1 MPSEF
6 SQSFYPIFA
15 TELREVAKV
24 LNSMNKLNLLLELG
38 TEELP
43 PKALRKLAESL
54 RDNFV
59 KHLNQEG
66 LNFDE
71 AKWYATPRRLGLII
85 NALDVKQAD
94 REIEVKGPA
103 IKAAFDADGNP
114 TKAALGWASANGIK
128 VEEAQ
133 RLKTD
138 KGEWLYIKSVKAG
151 TQTKSLITD
160 MFAKSLAA
168 LPIPKLMHW
177 GDKHDEFV
185 RPVHTLCMIFGDEL
199 IDGEI
204 LGIKSSKTINGHRF
218 MGSAQFEVTNADT
231 YVEQLRNQGAVI
243 ADFEERKA
251 SIIEQVTKLATSV
264 NGKADLDDALLEE
277 VTSLVENP
285 HVFLASFEERFLQV
299 PSEALVYTMKGDQK
313 YFPIYDEQGKLL
325 PKFAFVSNINP
336 SDTTALISGNERVV
350 RPRLSDAEFFFKT
363 DRKQSLESFFPRL
376 ETIIYQQDIGTI
388 AYRSNI
394 VGQIAAYIAPQ
405 VGADKA
411 LCERA
416 AHLAK
421 CDLAS
426 TLVTEFTD
434 TQGIMGMHY
443 AELDG
448 EDKNVAAAIFEQ
460 YCPRFAGDQIPTAP
474 VQISVSL
481 AEKLATLIGI
491 MGINLMPKGDK
502 DPFGLRRAAIG
513 VIRIIIENK
522 LELNLVDIINQGCEF
537 FKDKLKSP
545 DTAKNVA
552 DYIFAR
558 LKAYYQDQGIGA
570 EIFQSVLSTS
580 PVSLLDFDKR
590 AKAVVKFKELK
601 EAEDLAAAY
610 KRVNN
615 IQAKSGRNSAD
626 IDETLLQDDA
636 EKKLVEHL
644 KALMPTINELY
655 KDGQYDKAMATLA
668 ELRDNVDNFFE
679 NVMVNHEDA
688 AIKNNRLAIL
698 NQLSLAFSKTA
709 DISVLY

>member
-1 MPSEF
+1 ME
-6 SQSFYPIFA
+6 
-15 TELREVAKV
+15 
-24 LNSMNKLNLLLELG
+24 KLNLLLELG

-43 PKALRKLAESL
+43 PKSLRKLAESL
-54 RDNFV
+54 HANFV
-59 KHLNQEG
+59 QQLNQEG
-66 LNFDE
+66 LNFSE
-71 AKWYATPRRLGLII
+71 AKWYATPRRLALII

-94 REIEVKGPA
+94 REVEVKGPA
-103 IKAAFDADGNP
+103 VKAAFDADGNP
-114 TKAALGWASANGIK
+114 TKAAIGWASANGIK
-128 VEEAQ
+128 VEDAQ
-133 RLKTD
+133 RLETD
-138 KGEWLYIKSVKAG
+138 KGAWLYIKSVKQGAE
-151 TQTKSLITD
+151 TKSLIKD

-177 GDKHDEFV
+177 GDKKDEFV

-199 IDGEI
+199 LDGEI
-204 LGIKSSKTINGHRF
+204 LGVKSSKTIKGHRF
-218 MGSAQFEVTNADT
+218 MDAQELTVKNADT
-231 YVEQLRNQGAVI
+231 YVEQLRNEGAVL
-243 ADFEERKA
+243 ACFEERKED
-251 SIIEQVTKLATSV
+251 IKNQVMKLASSV

-313 YFPIYDEQGKLL
+313 YFPIYDDAGKLL

-376 ETIIYQQDIGTI
+376 ETIVYQQDIGTI
-388 AYRSNI
+388 AYRSSV
-394 VGQIAAYIAPQ
+394 VGQIAASLAPL
-405 VGADKA
+405 VGADVK

-448 EDKNVAAAIFEQ
+448 EDKDVAAAIFEQ
-460 YCPRFAGDQIPTAP
+460 YCPRFAGDQIPTRP
-474 VQISVSL
+474 VQICVSL

-513 VIRIIIENK
+513 VIRIVIENK
-522 LELNLVDIINQGCEF
+522 LDINLVEIINKGCEF
-537 FKDKLKSP
+537 FGAKLKSQ
-545 DTAKNVA
+545 DTAKNVS

-570 EIFQSVLSTS
+570 EIFQAVLSTA

-590 AKAVVKFKELK
+590 VKAVVNFKQLK

-615 IQAKSGRNSAD
+615 IQAKSGRVTAEINDSLLK
-626 IDETLLQDDA
+626 DEA
-636 EKKLVEHL
+636 ESKLVAHI
-644 KALMPTINELY
+644 KALLPTINDLY
-655 KDGQYDKAMATLA
+655 SKGEYDKAMATLA
-668 ELRDNVDNFFE
+668 ELRDDVDNFFE
-679 NVMVNHEDA
+679 KVMVNDNDE

-698 NQLSLAFSKTA
+698 NQLSLLFSKTA

>member
-1 MPSEF
+1 
-6 SQSFYPIFA
+6 
-15 TELREVAKV
+15 
-24 LNSMNKLNLLLELG
+24 MNKLNLLLELG

-54 RDNFV
+54 HENFV
-59 KHLNQEG
+59 KHLNNEG
-66 LNFDE
+66 LNFSQS
-71 AKWYATPRRLGLII
+71 KWYATPRRLALII
-85 NALDVKQAD
+85 NDLDVKQAD

-103 IKAAFDADGNP
+103 VKAAFDADGNP
-114 TKAALGWASANGIK
+114 TKAAQGWANANGIK
-128 VEEAQ
+128 VEDAQ

-138 KGEWLYIKSVKAG
+138 KGEWLYIKSTKQG

-218 MGSAQFEVTNADT
+218 MGSAQFEVNNADT

-243 ADFEERKA
+243 ADFEERKE
-251 SIIEQVTKLATSV
+251 SIKQQVAKLADSV

-313 YFPIYDEQGKLL
+313 YFPIYDAQGKLL

-388 AYRSNI
+388 AYRSEI
-394 VGQIAAYIAPQ
+394 VGKIASYIAPQ
-405 VGADKA
+405 VGADSK

-448 EDKNVAAAIFEQ
+448 ENPDVAVAIFEQ
-460 YCPRFAGDQIPTAP
+460 YCPRFAGDQIPTRP

-513 VIRIIIENK
+513 VIRIIVENK
-522 LELNLVDIINQGCEF
+522 LDLNLIDIINKGCEF
-537 FKDKLKSP
+537 FKDKLKSQ

-626 IDETLLQDDA
+626 INESLLQEDA

-644 KALMPTINELY
+644 KALMPTINDLY
-655 KDGQYDKAMATLA
+655 QKGEYDKAMLTLA
-668 ELRDNVDNFFE
+668 ELRDDVDYFFE
-679 NVMVNHEDA
+679 KVMVNSDDE

-698 NQLSLAFSKTA
+698 NQLSAVFSKTA

>member
-1 MPSEF
+1 MDK
-6 SQSFYPIFA
+6 Q
-15 TELREVAKV
+15 
-24 LNSMNKLNLLLELG
+24 NLLLELG

-43 PKALRKLAESL
+43 PKALRKLAEAL
-54 RDNFV
+54 HDNFV
-59 KHLNQEG
+59 KNLAQEG
-66 LNFDE
+66 LNFSE
-71 AKWYATPRRLGLII
+71 AKWYATPRRLALFIRD
-85 NALDVKQAD
+85 LDVKQSD

-114 TKAALGWASANGIK
+114 TKAALGWANANGIK
-128 VEEAQ
+128 IEDAQ

-138 KGEWLYIKSVKAG
+138 KGEWLYIKSVKHGA
-151 TQTKSLITD
+151 TTASLVRD
-160 MFAKSLAA
+160 MFAKALAS

-185 RPVHTLCMIFGDEL
+185 RPVHTLCMLFGSDL
-199 IDGEI
+199 IEGEI
-204 LGIKSSKTINGHRF
+204 LGVKSQKTIKGHRF
-218 MGSAQFEVTNADT
+218 MGKQEVTLNCADD
-231 YVEQLRNQGAVI
+231 YVETLRNEGAVV

-251 SIIEQVTKLATSV
+251 SIKAQVESLAASV

-277 VTSLVENP
+277 VTSLVEEP

-313 YFPIYDEQGKLL
+313 YFPIYDAQGKLL

-336 SDTTALISGNERVV
+336 QDTTALISGNERVV
-350 RPRLSDAEFFFKT
+350 RPRLSDAEFFFNT

-376 ETIIYQQDIGTI
+376 ETIVYQQDIGTI
-388 AYRSNI
+388 AFRSGI
-394 VGQIAAYIAPQ
+394 VAQIAATIAPM
-405 VGADKA
+405 VGADVA
-411 LCERA
+411 LAERA

-421 CDLAS
+421 CDLAT

-448 EDKNVAAAIFEQ
+448 EDQDVATAIFEQ
-460 YCPRFAGDQIPTAP
+460 YCPRFVGDLIPTKP
-474 VQISVSL
+474 VPVAVSL
-481 AEKLATLIGI
+481 AEKLATLVGI

-513 VIRIIIENK
+513 IIRIVIENK
-522 LELNLVDIINQGCEF
+522 LELNLVDLIAKSCTF
-537 FKDKLKSP
+537 FGAKLKSQ
-545 DTAKNVA
+545 DCAQNVS

-570 EIFQSVLSTS
+570 EIFQAVLSTH

-590 AKAVVKFKELK
+590 VKAVVNFKQLK

-615 IQAKSGRNSAD
+615 IQAKSGRVSDA
-626 IDETLLQDDA
+626 IKPELLQNDA
-636 EKKLVEHL
+636 EKKLVAHL
-644 KALMPTINELY
+644 NELMPTINELY
-655 KDGQYDKAMATLA
+655 GQGQYDKAMATLA
-668 ELRDNVDNFFE
+668 ELRDDVDNFFE
-679 NVMVNHEDA
+679 QVMVNDKNED
-688 AIKNNRLAIL
+688 IKHNRLAIL
-698 NQLSLAFSKTA
+698 NELSQAFSKTA

>member
-1 MPSEF
+1 ME
-6 SQSFYPIFA
+6 
-15 TELREVAKV
+15 
-24 LNSMNKLNLLLELG
+24 KLNLLLELG

-54 RDNFV
+54 HENFV
-59 KHLNQEG
+59 KQLQTEG
-66 LNFDE
+66 LGFS
-71 AKWYATPRRLGLII
+71 ASKWYATPRRLGLII
-85 NALDVKQAD
+85 SALDVKQAD
-94 REIEVKGPA
+94 REVEVKGPA

-114 TKAALGWASANGIK
+114 TKAASGWAAANGIK
-128 VEEAQ
+128 VEDAQ

-138 KGEWLYIKSVKAG
+138 KGEWLYIKTTKQG
-151 TQTKSLITD
+151 TETKSLVRD
-160 MFAKSLAA
+160 MFDKSLAA

-177 GDKHDEFV
+177 GDKKDEFV
-185 RPVHTLCMIFGDEL
+185 RPVHTLCMMFGDEI

-204 LGIKSSKTINGHRF
+204 LGVKSSNLIKGHRF
-218 MGSAQFEVTNADT
+218 MGSQELTIKNADT
-231 YVEQLRNQGAVI
+231 YVEQLRNEGAVI

-251 SIIEQVTKLATSV
+251 DIKAQVEKLAGSV
-264 NGKADLDDALLEE
+264 NGEADLDDALLEE

-285 HVFLASFEERFLQV
+285 HVFLASFEERFLEV

-313 YFPIYDEQGKLL
+313 YFPIYDKNGKLL

-363 DRKQSLESFFPRL
+363 DRKQSLESFYPRL
-376 ETIIYQQDIGTI
+376 ETIVYQQDIGTI
-388 AYRSNI
+388 AYRSSV
-394 VGQIAAYIAPQ
+394 VGKIAAAIAPN
-405 VGADKA
+405 VGADVA

-416 AHLAK
+416 ARLAK

-448 EDKNVAAAIFEQ
+448 EDKDVAAAIFEQ
-460 YCPRFAGDQIPTAP
+460 YCPRFAGDQIPTRP

-513 VIRIIIENK
+513 VIRIVIENK
-522 LELNLVDIINQGCEF
+522 LDLNLVEIINKGVEF
-537 FKDKLKSP
+537 FGDKLKSKE
-545 DTAKNVA
+545 TATNVS

-570 EIFQSVLSTS
+570 EIFQAVLSTS

-590 AKAVVKFKELK
+590 VKAVVNFKQLK

-615 IQAKSGRNSAD
+615 IQSKSGRVTDAINDALLS
-626 IDETLLQDDA
+626 DEA
-636 EKKLVEHL
+636 EKQLVQHIRAIEP
-644 KALMPTINELY
+644 AINELY
-655 KDGQYDKAMATLA
+655 NEGHYDKAMTKLA
-668 ELRDNVDNFFE
+668 ELRDDVDNFFE
-679 NVMVNHEDA
+679 KVMVNDKDEA
-688 AIKNNRLAIL
+688 VKNNRLAIL
-698 NQLSLAFSKTA
+698 NQLSLLFSKTA

>member
-1 MPSEF
+1 MDK
-6 SQSFYPIFA
+6 Q
-15 TELREVAKV
+15 
-24 LNSMNKLNLLLELG
+24 NLLLELG

-43 PKALRKLAESL
+43 PKALRKLAEAL

-59 KHLNQEG
+59 KNLAQEG
-66 LNFDE
+66 LNYSE
-71 AKWYATPRRLGLII
+71 AKWYATPRRLALYLKD
-85 NALDVKQAD
+85 LDVKQAD
-94 REIEVKGPA
+94 REVEVKGPA
-103 IKAAFDADGNP
+103 IKAAFDAEGNP

-128 VEEAQ
+128 VEDAQ

-138 KGEWLYIKSVKAG
+138 KGEWLYIKSVKHG
-151 TQTKSLITD
+151 TETSSLVRD
-160 MFAKSLAA
+160 MFAKALAG

-185 RPVHTLCMIFGDEL
+185 RPVHTLCMLFGDQL
-199 IDGEI
+199 IEGEI
-204 LGIKSSKTINGHRF
+204 LGVKSSKTIKGHRF
-218 MGSAQFEVTNADT
+218 MGKQELTINHTDE
-231 YVEQLRNQGAVI
+231 YVQKLRTEGAVV

-251 SIIEQVTKLATSV
+251 AIKAQVEKLAASV

-277 VTSLVENP
+277 VTSLVEEP

-336 SDTTALISGNERVV
+336 QDTTALISGNERVV
-350 RPRLSDAEFFFKT
+350 RPRLSDAEFFFNT

-376 ETIIYQQDIGTI
+376 ETIVYQQDIGTI
-388 AYRSNI
+388 AERSAI
-394 VGQIAAYIAPQ
+394 VSKIAATIAPML
-405 VGADKA
+405 GADVA
-411 LCERA
+411 LAQRA

-421 CDLAS
+421 CDLAT

-448 EDKNVAAAIFEQ
+448 ENQDVATAIFEQ
-460 YCPRFAGDQIPTAP
+460 YCPRFSGDLIPTKP
-474 VQISVSL
+474 VPVAVSL
-481 AEKLATLIGI
+481 AEKLATLVGI

-513 VIRIIIENK
+513 VIRIVIENK
-522 LELNLVDIINQGCEF
+522 LELNLVDLINKSCEF
-537 FKDKLKSP
+537 FGDKIKAP
-545 DTAKNVA
+545 QCAQTVA
-552 DYIFAR
+552 DYIFGR

-570 EIFQSVLSTS
+570 EIFQAVLSTH

-590 AKAVVKFKELK
+590 VKAVVKFKELK
-601 EAEDLAAAY
+601 EAQDLAAAY

-615 IQAKSGRNSAD
+615 IQAKSGRVSAA
-626 IDETLLQDDA
+626 IKLELLQDEA

-644 KALMPTINELY
+644 NQLLPTINELY
-655 KDGQYDKAMATLA
+655 SQGQYDQAMTTLA
-668 ELRDNVDNFFE
+668 ELRDDVDNFFE
-679 NVMVNHEDA
+679 KVMVNDPNE
-688 AIKNNRLAIL
+688 AIKQNRLAIL
-698 NQLSLAFSKTA
+698 NELSQAFSKTA

>member
-1 MPSEF
+1 
-6 SQSFYPIFA
+6 
-15 TELREVAKV
+15 
-24 LNSMNKLNLLLELG
+24 MNKLNLLLELG

-54 RDNFV
+54 HENFV
-59 KHLNQEG
+59 KHLNNEG
-66 LNFDE
+66 LNFSQS
-71 AKWYATPRRLGLII
+71 KWYATPRRLALII
-85 NALDVKQAD
+85 NDLDVKQAD

-103 IKAAFDADGNP
+103 VKAAFDADGNP
-114 TKAALGWASANGIK
+114 TKAAQGWANANGIK
-128 VEEAQ
+128 VEDAQ

-138 KGEWLYIKSVKAG
+138 KGEWLYIKSTKQG

-218 MGSAQFEVTNADT
+218 MGSAQFEVNNADT

-243 ADFEERKA
+243 ADFEERKE
-251 SIIEQVTKLATSV
+251 SIKQQVTKLADSV

-313 YFPIYDEQGKLL
+313 YFPIYDAQGKLL

-388 AYRSNI
+388 AYRSEI
-394 VGQIAAYIAPQ
+394 VGKIASYIAPQ
-405 VGADKA
+405 VGADSK

-443 AELDG
+443 AKLDG
-448 EDKNVAAAIFEQ
+448 ENPDVAVAIFEQ
-460 YCPRFAGDQIPTAP
+460 YCPRFAGDQIPTRP

-513 VIRIIIENK
+513 VIRIIVENK
-522 LELNLVDIINQGCEF
+522 LDLNLIDIINKGCEF
-537 FKDKLKSP
+537 FKDKLKSQ

-626 IDETLLQDDA
+626 INESLLQEDA

-644 KALMPTINELY
+644 KALMPTINDLY
-655 KDGQYDKAMATLA
+655 QKGEYDKAMLTLA
-668 ELRDNVDNFFE
+668 ELRDDVDYFFE
-679 NVMVNHEDA
+679 KVMVNADDE

-698 NQLSLAFSKTA
+698 NQLSAVFSKTA

>member
-1 MPSEF
+1 
-6 SQSFYPIFA
+6 
-15 TELREVAKV
+15 
-24 LNSMNKLNLLLELG
+24 MNKLNLLLELG

-54 RDNFV
+54 HENFV
-59 KHLNQEG
+59 KHLNNEG
-66 LNFDE
+66 LNFSQS
-71 AKWYATPRRLGLII
+71 KWYATPRRLALII
-85 NALDVKQAD
+85 NDLDVKQAD

-103 IKAAFDADGNP
+103 VKAAFDADGNP
-114 TKAALGWASANGIK
+114 TKAAQGWANANGIK
-128 VEEAQ
+128 VEDAQ

-138 KGEWLYIKSVKAG
+138 KGEWLYIKSTKQG

-218 MGSAQFEVTNADT
+218 MGSAQFEVNNADT

-243 ADFEERKA
+243 ADFEERKE
-251 SIIEQVTKLATSV
+251 SIKQQVTKLADSV

-313 YFPIYDEQGKLL
+313 YFPIYDAQGKLL

-388 AYRSNI
+388 AYRSEI
-394 VGQIAAYIAPQ
+394 VGKIASYIAPQ
-405 VGADKA
+405 VGADSK

-448 EDKNVAAAIFEQ
+448 ENPDVAAAIFEQ
-460 YCPRFAGDQIPTAP
+460 YCPRFAGDQIPTRP

-513 VIRIIIENK
+513 VIRIIVENK
-522 LELNLVDIINQGCEF
+522 LDLNLIDIINKGCEF
-537 FKDKLKSP
+537 FKDKLKSQ

-626 IDETLLQDDA
+626 INESLLQEDA

-644 KALMPTINELY
+644 KALMPTINDLY
-655 KDGQYDKAMATLA
+655 QKGEYDKAMLTLA
-668 ELRDNVDNFFE
+668 ELRDDVDYFFE
-679 NVMVNHEDA
+679 KVMVNADDE

-698 NQLSLAFSKTA
+698 NQLSAVFSKTA

>member
-1 MPSEF
+1 MH
-6 SQSFYPIFA
+6 QGCNPIFA
-15 TELREVAKV
+15 TYLSCPGS
-24 LNSMNKLNLLLELG
+24 LNMNKLNLLLELG

-54 RDNFV
+54 HENFV
-59 KHLNQEG
+59 KHLNNEG
-66 LNFDE
+66 LNFSQS
-71 AKWYATPRRLGLII
+71 KWYATPRRLALII
-85 NALDVKQAD
+85 NDLDVRQAD

-103 IKAAFDADGNP
+103 VKAAFDADGNP
-114 TKAALGWASANGIK
+114 TKAAQGWANANGIK
-128 VEEAQ
+128 VEDAQ

-138 KGEWLYIKSVKAG
+138 KGEWLYIKSTKQG

-218 MGSAQFEVTNADT
+218 MGSAQFEVNNADT

-243 ADFEERKA
+243 ADFEERKE
-251 SIIEQVTKLATSV
+251 SIKQQVTKLADSV

-313 YFPIYDEQGKLL
+313 YFPIYDAQGKLL

-388 AYRSNI
+388 AYRSEI
-394 VGQIAAYIAPQ
+394 VGKIASYIAPQ
-405 VGADKA
+405 VGADSK

-448 EDKNVAAAIFEQ
+448 ENPDVAAAIFEQ
-460 YCPRFAGDQIPTAP
+460 YCPRFAGDQIPTRP

-513 VIRIIIENK
+513 VIRIIVENK
-522 LELNLVDIINQGCEF
+522 LDLNLIDIINKGCEF
-537 FKDKLKSP
+537 FKDKLKSQ

-626 IDETLLQDDA
+626 INESLLQEDA

-644 KALMPTINELY
+644 KALMPTINDLY
-655 KDGQYDKAMATLA
+655 QNGEYDKAMLTLA
-668 ELRDNVDNFFE
+668 ELRDDVDYFFE
-679 NVMVNHEDA
+679 KVMVNADDE

-698 NQLSLAFSKTA
+698 NQLSAVFSKTA

>member
-1 MPSEF
+1 MH
-6 SQSFYPIFA
+6 QGCNPIFA
-15 TELREVAKV
+15 TYLSCPGS
-24 LNSMNKLNLLLELG
+24 LNMNKLNLLLELG

-54 RDNFV
+54 HENFV
-59 KHLNQEG
+59 KHLNNEG
-66 LNFDE
+66 LNFSQS
-71 AKWYATPRRLGLII
+71 KWYATPRRLALII
-85 NALDVKQAD
+85 NDLDVKQAD

-103 IKAAFDADGNP
+103 VKAAFDADGNP
-114 TKAALGWASANGIK
+114 TKAAQGWANANGIK
-128 VEEAQ
+128 VEDAQ

-138 KGEWLYIKSVKAG
+138 KGEWLYIKSTKQG

-218 MGSAQFEVTNADT
+218 MGSAQFEVNNAST

-243 ADFEERKA
+243 ADFEERKE
-251 SIIEQVTKLATSV
+251 SIKQQVAKLADSV

-313 YFPIYDEQGKLL
+313 YFPIYDAQGKLL

-388 AYRSNI
+388 AYRSEI
-394 VGQIAAYIAPQ
+394 VGKIASYIAPQ
-405 VGADKA
+405 VGADSK

-448 EDKNVAAAIFEQ
+448 ENPDVAAAIFEQ
-460 YCPRFAGDQIPTAP
+460 YCPRFAGDQIPTRP

-513 VIRIIIENK
+513 VIRIIVENK
-522 LELNLVDIINQGCEF
+522 LDLNLIDIINKGCEF
-537 FKDKLKSP
+537 FKDKLKSQ

-626 IDETLLQDDA
+626 INESLLQEDA

-644 KALMPTINELY
+644 KALMPTINDLY
-655 KDGQYDKAMATLA
+655 QKGEYDKAMLTLA
-668 ELRDNVDNFFE
+668 ELRDDVDYFFE
-679 NVMVNHEDA
+679 KVMVNADDE

-698 NQLSLAFSKTA
+698 NQLSAVFSKTA